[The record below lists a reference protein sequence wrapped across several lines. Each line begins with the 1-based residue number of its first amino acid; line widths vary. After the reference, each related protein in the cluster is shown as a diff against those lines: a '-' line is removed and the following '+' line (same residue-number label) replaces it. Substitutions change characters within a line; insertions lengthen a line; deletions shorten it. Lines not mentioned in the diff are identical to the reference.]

1 MILIACKI
9 KIKGI
14 PHFHSIKRTQISEQF
29 KELMFIVVHVNLCAA
44 VCLYDKD
51 AISFYWS
58 IIFHSG
64 NKIDGRPVSQI
75 EIFAIMRIRHGI

>member
-1 MILIACKI
+1 
-9 KIKGI
+9 
-14 PHFHSIKRTQISEQF
+14 
-29 KELMFIVVHVNLCAA
+29 MFIVVHVNLCAA
-44 VCLYDKD
+44 VCFYDKD

-75 EIFAIMRIRHGI
+75 EIFAIMRIRVMEYNLRAACNFPRLA